1 MTYFSTMG
9 GYIAVASMFLAAPA
23 FAQGYDPMA
32 AMRQPPATM
41 QDGDEAVQ
49 LDPELGNLPD
59 TEGAEETYYQ
69 CTACH
74 STAIIKQQRLTDAR
88 WDYLW
93 TWMVEDQGMY
103 DPEDGTRETVLSYL
117 KRHFSSEP
125 RPAES
130 EGASD

>member
-1 MTYFSTMG
+1 MIHFNTMG
-9 GYIAVASMFLAAPA
+9 GYIAAACMFLATPA
-23 FAQGYDPMA
+23 FAQSYDPMA
-32 AMRQPPATM
+32 AIRQPPAAA
-41 QDGDEAVQ
+41 QDDAEAVE
-49 LDPELGNLPD
+49 LDPDLGNLPD

-93 TWMVEDQGMY
+93 DWMVAEQGMY

-117 KRHFSSEP
+117 KQHFSSE
-125 RPAES
+125 R
-130 EGASD
+130 